1 MIDNPLLLWMCA
13 VTVATIGVRR
23 RRPVADTGGRSTA
36 GILRVFAR
44 IPSPAGLRDRALGER
59 LRRDLVA
66 GAIGD
71 AATARVV
78 AGARAGLVT
87 VGVMLGAVVGVIAP
101 VGVLL
106 GLGVAV
112 CGWTL
117 PAAWAAR
124 RADERRRALVRELP
138 DVIDVVVL
146 CADAGLALEPAL
158 RHAARRLEGVCA
170 EEVRVMLAQLDLG
183 TPRREAYRALAARTG
198 TTELTG
204 LVSALLQAEELGTP
218 INAALARQAEL
229 LRANRRQAIRDRSA
243 RAAPKVQMVVAMVM
257 VPASLLL
264 IVGVMVIQ
272 LIGQVGGVVGG
283 AP

>member
-1 MIDNPLLLWMCA
+1 
-13 VTVATIGVRR
+13 
-23 RRPVADTGGRSTA
+23 
-36 GILRVFAR
+36 
-44 IPSPAGLRDRALGER
+44 
-59 LRRDLVA
+59 
-66 GAIGD
+66 
-71 AATARVV
+71 
-78 AGARAGLVT
+78 
-87 VGVMLGAVVGVIAP
+87 
-101 VGVLL
+101 
-106 GLGVAV
+106 
-112 CGWTL
+112 
-117 PAAWAAR
+117 
-124 RADERRRALVRELP
+124 
-138 DVIDVVVL
+138 VIDVVVL